1 METRFKCLQK
11 EWTSIGAVAEGAE
24 DLLGYENGA
33 CVIKVGIF
41 AELLAKEIMRI
52 EKLKDR
58 SDKKQ
63 TERLDILKDKGI
75 LPEEIDSALRNIE
88 MQRNKSANGEI
99 KATEEEA
106 EAVIDLAKE
115 AAEWFDGKYSTD
127 EKKNESEFIEPKE
140 VAWKEEK
147 KEKKPLMKERK
158 ITKFFRGLFILIII
172 LLILALSA
180 LEFYLIKGL

>member
-1 METRFKCLQK
+1 METRFKCLK
-11 EWTSIGAVAEGAE
+11 NEWTSLETIAEGAE
-24 DLLGYENGA
+24 NLLGYENGA
-33 CVIKVGIF
+33 CVIKTGIF
-41 AELLAKEIMRI
+41 AELLVKEIMGI
-52 EKLKDR
+52 EKIKDH

-63 TERLDILKDKGI
+63 TERLDALKAKEI
-75 LPEEIDSALRNIE
+75 LPEQIDSILRNIE

-106 EAVIDLAKE
+106 EAIINMAQE
-115 AAEWFDGKYSTD
+115 AAEWFAQKYSTD

-147 KEKKPLMKERK
+147 QEKKALMKERK
-158 ITKFFRGLFILIII
+158 VTKFFRGLFILIVI
-172 LLILALSA
+172 LLILALGA